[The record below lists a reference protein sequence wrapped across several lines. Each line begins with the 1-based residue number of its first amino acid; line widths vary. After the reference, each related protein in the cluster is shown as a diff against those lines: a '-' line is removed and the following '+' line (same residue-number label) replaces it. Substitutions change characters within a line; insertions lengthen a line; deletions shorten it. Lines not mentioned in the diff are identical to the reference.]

1 MLYGRRKGVP
11 EWLRFDLVK
20 AVCAGHVPYP
30 FIHSSPNSN
39 IRNFVEL
46 ETMERV
52 AKTLLSN
59 KPRAQNVTSSQLI
72 WASRFD
78 WRNNAIDLNRA
89 NSGLAID
96 FLEAAYSI
104 SYYVINE
111 VKKRGK
117 HTR

>member
-1 MLYGRRKGVP
+1 MIYGRRKGVP

-20 AVCAGHVPYP
+20 AVCASHVPYP

-78 WRNNAIDLNRA
+78 WRNNAIYLNRA

-111 VKKRGK
+111 VKKHGK